1 MHALA
6 QPHPQELLYLLTIK
20 RLKETGLTIVT
31 DLGDAAP
38 AGPPRLE
45 AGVEKGSA
53 LNSANNAM
61 GKRMEQVRWLA
72 APAFV
77 VCVQRMQTCPRGPH
91 TNPPTRS

>member
-1 MHALA
+1 LPTRA
-6 QPHPQELLYLLTIK
+6 QELLYLLTIK

-61 GKRMEQVRWLA
+61 GKRMEQVRGPCAKHMQASKPCTQGGAWL
-72 APAFV
+72 
-77 VCVQRMQTCPRGPH
+77 C
-91 TNPPTRS
+91 